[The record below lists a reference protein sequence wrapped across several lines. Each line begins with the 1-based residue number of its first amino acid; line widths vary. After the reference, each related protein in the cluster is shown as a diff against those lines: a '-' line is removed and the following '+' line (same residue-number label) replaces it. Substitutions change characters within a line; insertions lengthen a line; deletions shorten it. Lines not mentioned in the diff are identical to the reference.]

1 MELLRTRADLAQLA
15 PLRSGGRL
23 ALVPTMGALH
33 AGHLSLVERAAAA
46 GPVVVSIFVNPTQFA
61 PGEDFARYPR
71 ELERDLELLRP
82 LDPAAVFAPPL
93 AVMYPHPAGASVEPG
108 PRADGL
114 CGARRPGHFR
124 GVATVVVKLLNLVGP
139 ATAVFG
145 RKDAQQCLVLDEV
158 VRDLDL
164 PVRLIDAPTL
174 REPDGLAMSSRNRY
188 LEGDDRRRATCLWRA
203 LQAARRELAAG
214 ERGIAPLEELLAL
227 HLADADVV
235 EYAEVRR
242 VPDLSRPQRAEGR
255 LLLAIAARVGPARLI
270 DNLVL
275 DVEPHGVS
283 AASLLEGGQP

>member
-1 MELLRTRADLAQLA
+1 MELLRTRADLARLA

-23 ALVPTMGALH
+23 VLVPTMGALH
-33 AGHLSLVERAAAA
+33 AGHLSLVERAAAL

-61 PGEDFARYPR
+61 PGEDFAHYP
-71 ELERDLELLRP
+71 RDLEQDLERLRP
-82 LDPAAVFAPPL
+82 LGPAAVFAPP
-93 AVMYPHPAGASVEPG
+93 VSEMYPHPAGAAVEPG
-108 PRADGL
+108 PRADAL

-203 LQAARRELAAG
+203 LRAAQRELEAG
-214 ERGIAPLEELLAL
+214 ERGVVPLEELLAL

-242 VPDLSRPQRAEGR
+242 VPDLSRPPRAEGR

-275 DVEPHGVS
+275 DVGPREVR

>member
-1 MELLRTRADLAQLA
+1 MELLRTRADLARLA

-23 ALVPTMGALH
+23 VLVPTMGALH
-33 AGHLSLVERAAAA
+33 AGHLSLVEKAAEL

-61 PGEDFARYPR
+61 PGEDFGRYPR
-71 ELERDLELLRP
+71 DLERDLDLLRP
-82 LDPAAVFAPPL
+82 LAPAAVFAPP
-93 AVMYPHPAGASVEPG
+93 VSEMYPHPAGAAVEPG
-108 PRADGL
+108 PRAAGL

-188 LEGDDRRRATCLWRA
+188 LEGDDRRRATCLSRA
-203 LQAARRELAAG
+203 LQAARRELEAG
-214 ERGIAPLEELLAL
+214 ERAVEPLEELLAL

-242 VPDLSRPQRAEGR
+242 VPDLSRPPRAEGR

-275 DVEPHGVS
+275 DVGPREVR